1 MTFADITIV
10 PVARDHRGRYL
21 EFSRRMA
28 EVYREHGAT
37 RIVDYWQA
45 DAPADP
51 AGFHADGA
59 SYGPGE
65 LRGPADA
72 AAAASSEAVVVTIT
86 EWPSRS
92 ARDRARPFFARA
104 AEHPG
109 A

>member
-10 PVARDHRGRYL
+10 PV
-21 EFSRRMA
+21 
-28 EVYREHGAT
+28 
-37 RIVDYWQA
+37 
-45 DAPADP
+45 
-51 AGFHADGA
+51 
-59 SYGPGE
+59 
-65 LRGPADA
+65 A